1 MDIFMYICAAVIG
14 YLIGSVNIAIMITG
28 LFMKK
33 DVRTMG
39 SKNAGATNVA
49 RVFGMKLG
57 LVTLLGD
64 FVKTAIAMVIGFL
77 LQGENGM
84 LVAAMACLVG
94 HCWPVYY
101 GFRGGKG
108 VAVGGAIALVYD
120 WRFFLLLIG
129 VFLVAFLISQR
140 VSVCSLAAAT
150 AYPFGLL
157 LCGHVGVMPVILGCF
172 TAVTVWFMHRENL
185 KRLLAGTEPKFRP
198 KSSGER

>member
-84 LVAAMACLVG
+84 LVGLASLARTPFGSRNQYVRLTGMHVSRDHRGMGIGTGLFHLVKDVAEGWGAEKIYISTQSSKETQAFYAAMGCVDAQETNLQAAQSGPLDRQLEC
-94 HCWPVYY
+94 
-101 GFRGGKG
+101 
-108 VAVGGAIALVYD
+108 AL
-120 WRFFLLLIG
+120 
-129 VFLVAFLISQR
+129 
-140 VSVCSLAAAT
+140 
-150 AYPFGLL
+150 
-157 LCGHVGVMPVILGCF
+157 
-172 TAVTVWFMHRENL
+172 
-185 KRLLAGTEPKFRP
+185 
-198 KSSGER
+198 